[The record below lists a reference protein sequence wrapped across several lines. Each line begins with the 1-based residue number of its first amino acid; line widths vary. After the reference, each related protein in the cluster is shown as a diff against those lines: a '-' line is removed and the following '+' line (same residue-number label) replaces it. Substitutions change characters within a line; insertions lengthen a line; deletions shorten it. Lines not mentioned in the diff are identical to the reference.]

1 MNSAELQLFHVCLPD
16 RDPDTWH
23 EQRARTAQYAA
34 EDLARALCAA
44 DPGNYREFQDGEAAL
59 VQAEGQ
65 TQRERFEVTV
75 ESIPHFSACK
85 TGTCG

>member
-1 MNSAELQLFHVCLPD
+1 MSSTEISLFHVCLPD

-34 EDLARALCAA
+34 EDLARAMCAV
-44 DPGNYREFQDGEAAL
+44 DPSCYRLFQDGVPAL
-59 VQAEGQ
+59 VRRDGQA
-65 TQRERFEVTV
+65 QRERFEVIV